1 MKRKTR
7 RLIFFFA
14 TVGFLVVACA
24 VVGSLVLGRG
34 GGGGSLQLAAPKDL
48 QGFALSIYLNTRSGD
63 LTSPAGKD
71 DTTVLFTIERG
82 ESLNAIANR
91 LQSENLIKDPD
102 LFKRYLQYNGL
113 DASIEA
119 GDFELKQTMDIQQIA
134 KVLQEGRI
142 AELNVRIPQ
151 GLRLEEIA
159 DNVAR
164 AVPVDRAVL
173 LNLMKDASQW
183 KAEFEFLNDLPE
195 GATLEGYIFPDTYS
209 LPRDKV
215 TARDVIVTA
224 LRNFDKQVTPQ
235 MRADLQAQGRSLF
248 DAIRLASIVER
259 EAAVEEERPRIAGVY
274 LNRLND
280 GMALDADPTIQ
291 YALGQTR
298 DPQTLAYGMHDSPVA
313 LLAWILERR
322 RAWTDDE
329 TLVRDSV
336 RRLLRMH
343 CKRIWSFRRPN
354 LRVKVNS
361 SSTHLYLLRW
371 EPRAPTYPGCRS

>member
-14 TVGFLVVACA
+14 TLGFLAVAC
-24 VVGSLVLGRG
+24 VVIGSLVVSR

-48 QGFALSIYLNTRSGD
+48 QGFVLSLYLNTRSGD

-71 DTTVLFTIERG
+71 ETPVLFTIDRG

-91 LQSENLIKDPD
+91 LQSEKLIKDTD

-119 GDFELKQTMDIQQIA
+119 GDFQLNQTMSIQQIA
-134 KVLQEGRI
+134 KTLQEGRI

-151 GLRLEEIA
+151 GKRLEEIA
-159 DNVAR
+159 DIVATQ
-164 AVPVDRAVL
+164 VPISSTDFLKLA
-173 LNLMKDASQW
+173 KDAGQW
-183 KAEFEFLNDLPE
+183 KAQFEFLNDLPE

-235 MRADLQAQGRSLF
+235 MRADLEAQGRTLY

-259 EAAVEEERPRIAGVY
+259 EAGVEKDRPIIAGVY
-274 LNRLND
+274 MNRMKD

-291 YALGQTR
+291 YGLGNTR
-298 DPQTLAYGMHDSPVA
+298 DPQTWWPQITQDDYQGVQSPYNTYINPGLPPSPISNPALASIQAAIDPEKHGYYFFRTSCNNDGSHVFA
-313 LLAWILERR
+313 KTL
-322 RAWTDDE
+322 DE
-329 TLVRDSV
+329 QIA
-336 RRLLRMH
+336 H
-343 CKRIWSFRRPN
+343 ACP
-354 LRVKVNS
+354 
-361 SSTHLYLLRW
+361 
-371 EPRAPTYPGCRS
+371 

>member
-14 TVGFLVVACA
+14 TIGFLAVACA
-24 VVGSLVLGRG
+24 VIGSLVVGR

-48 QGFALSIYLNTRSGD
+48 QGFVLSLYLNTRSGD

-71 DTTVLFTIERG
+71 DAPVLFTIEPG

-91 LQSENLIKDPD
+91 LQSEKLIKDPD

-119 GDFELKQTMDIQQIA
+119 GDFELKQTMNIQEIA
-134 KVLQEGRI
+134 KALQEGRI

-151 GLRLEEIA
+151 GKRLEEIA
-159 DNVAR
+159 AAVAKD
-164 AVPVDRAVL
+164 VPVDSVEL
-173 LNLMKDASQW
+173 LNLMKDAGQWRSQ
-183 KAEFEFLNDLPE
+183 FEFLNDLPE

-215 TARDVIVTA
+215 TARDVVLTA
-224 LRNFDKQVTPQ
+224 LRNFDKKVTPQ
-235 MRADLQAQGRSLF
+235 MRADLQAEGRTLY

-259 EAAVEEERPRIAGVY
+259 EAGVEKDRPTIAGVY
-274 LNRLND
+274 FNRLRD

-291 YALGQTR
+291 YGLGLTR
-298 DPQTLAYGMHDSPVA
+298 DPGTWWPQITQEDYQGVQSPYNTYLNPGLPPSPIANPALASIQAAIYPEQHNFYFFRTSCNNDGTHVFAKTL
-313 LLAWILERR
+313 
-322 RAWTDDE
+322 DE
-329 TLVRDSV
+329 QIANA
-336 RRLLRMH
+336 
-343 CKRIWSFRRPN
+343 CP
-354 LRVKVNS
+354 
-361 SSTHLYLLRW
+361 
-371 EPRAPTYPGCRS
+371 